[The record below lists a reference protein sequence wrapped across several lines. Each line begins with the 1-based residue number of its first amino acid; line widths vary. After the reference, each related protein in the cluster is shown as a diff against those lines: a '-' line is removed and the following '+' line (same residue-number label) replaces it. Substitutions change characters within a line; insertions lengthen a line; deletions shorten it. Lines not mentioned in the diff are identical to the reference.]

1 MEMAILIDIKLRL
14 IPCKIDRAP
23 FCRFVLFPATTT
35 DAAAAAV
42 DAVLVEADEYE
53 LAKRDDDD
61 EVDEALD
68 DGRVRS
74 SSSSP
79 SLL

>member
-1 MEMAILIDIKLRL
+1 
-14 IPCKIDRAP
+14 
-23 FCRFVLFPATTT
+23 LFPATTT
-35 DAAAAAV
+35 AAAA
-42 DAVLVEADEYE
+42 AVLVEADEYE
-53 LAKRDDDD
+53 LTKRDDDEGVK
-61 EVDEALD
+61 EVVNEAMD